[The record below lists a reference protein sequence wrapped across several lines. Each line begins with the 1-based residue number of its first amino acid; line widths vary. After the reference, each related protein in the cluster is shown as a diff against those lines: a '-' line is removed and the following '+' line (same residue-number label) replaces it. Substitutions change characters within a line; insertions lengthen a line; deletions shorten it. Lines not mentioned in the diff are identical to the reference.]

1 MLETEEMSERDL
13 PPEILRRLQVEE
25 LWARRNVLAELMNAD
40 RLKIYYRRR
49 AELRPAD
56 YPAVDVLWKEPRA
69 KPAASIVP
77 IKAKKS
83 LVPGG

>member
-1 MLETEEMSERDL
+1 MLETEDMSELHL

-40 RLKIYYRRR
+40 RLKIYYQHR
-49 AELRPAD
+49 ADLRPAD

-77 IKAKKS
+77 IKGMKS
-83 LVPGG
+83 VVPGG